1 MKPFRFLADP
11 GPVSDGASVR
21 EAARRAE
28 ATGYSV
34 LVFADHVVNPFGF
47 VPLLAVAA
55 AATDRIRVAPFVAN
69 NDLRHPALLAQDLA
83 TLDVFSDGRVEV
95 AIGAGWNRPEYD
107 ALGIAYDP
115 VGVRVARLAEAV
127 TVLKGCF
134 GDAPFS
140 FAGEHYTITNHDG
153 LPKPVQRP
161 RPPLFIGGGGR
172 RVLSIAGREA
182 DIVGLAPRTMTG
194 VSGESVRSDPR
205 SITLAAT
212 KEKIGWVREV
222 AGDRFDALEF
232 NVYPTGSEPIVTDH
246 PRQAAAD
253 ILDGIRART
262 GVDLDV
268 DEYLASPHVF
278 IGSVSGLAAKLAE
291 LRDRLGISSFM
302 LGDIDTL
309 APVVERLAGT

>member
-11 GPVSDGASVR
+11 GPVSDGASLR

-127 TVLKGCF
+127 TVLK
-134 GDAPFS
+134 AAS
-140 FAGEHYTITNHDG
+140 AM
-153 LPKPVQRP
+153 LPSASPASTTR
-161 RPPLFIGGGGR
+161 
-172 RVLSIAGREA
+172 S
-182 DIVGLAPRTMTG
+182 RTMTG
-194 VSGESVRSDPR
+194 CRSPSSGRARPCSS
-205 SITLAAT
+205 
-212 KEKIGWVREV
+212 
-222 AGDRFDALEF
+222 
-232 NVYPTGSEPIVTDH
+232 
-246 PRQAAAD
+246 AAAV
-253 ILDGIRART
+253 GASCPSPGARRT
-262 GVDLDV
+262 SW
-268 DEYLASPHVF
+268 ASRRGP
-278 IGSVSGLAAKLAE
+278 
-291 LRDRLGISSFM
+291 
-302 LGDIDTL
+302 
-309 APVVERLAGT
+309 